1 MIALFIGG
9 EKSGKSD
16 LALERFLD
24 LPAPRTLVVTGKAQ
38 DFSFR
43 RRIEAHRKDYR
54 RAGARMRVAEA
65 NIDLAGPLAEH
76 ARSGVASLLVDSLD
90 YWVFAVLEAEG
101 EHGLAARIDDLVET
115 LRPFAR
121 ADTPDVVLVS
131 CEVGL
136 GPIAASAEIRAFV
149 RSLGG
154 CNRRIAGIC
163 DEATFCTAGLPMRL
177 KTR

>member
-43 RRIEAHRKDYR
+43 RRIEAHRQDPR
-54 RAGARMRVAEA
+54 RSGAQMRVAEA
-65 NIDLAGPLAEH
+65 GIDLAAPLARH
-76 ARSGVASLLVDSLD
+76 AENGVASLLVDSLD

-101 EHGLAARIDDLVET
+101 ETGLATRVGELVDT
-115 LRPFAR
+115 LDSFAR
-121 ADTPDVVLVS
+121 AGAPNVVLVS

-136 GPIAASAEIRAFV
+136 GPIAASPEIRAFV
-149 RSLGG
+149 RSLGE
-154 CNRRIAGIC
+154 CNRRIAGTC
-163 DEATFCTAGLPMRL
+163 DEATFCAAGLPMQL

>member
-16 LALERFLD
+16 LALDSFLE

-43 RRIEAHRKDYR
+43 RRIEAHRQDPR
-54 RAGARMRVAEA
+54 RSGSQMRVAEA
-65 NIDLAGPLAEH
+65 GIDLSGPLTRLA
-76 ARSGVASLLVDSLD
+76 AQGAASLLVDSLD
-90 YWVFAVLEAEG
+90 YWVFAVLESEG
-101 EHGLAARIDDLVET
+101 EAGLAVRIDDLVET
-115 LRPFAR
+115 LGSFSR
-121 ADTPDVVLVS
+121 AGAPNAVLVS

-136 GPIAASAEIRAFV
+136 GPIAATPEVRAFV
-149 RSLGG
+149 RSLGE
-154 CNRRIAGIC
+154 CNRRIANTC
-163 DEATFCTAGLPMRL
+163 DEATLCAAGLPLRL